1 MIALILAG
9 GLGTRM
15 REETEFRPK
24 PMVEIGGR
32 PVIWHIM
39 KGLAA
44 QGITDFVIAAG
55 YKSEVIREFFLNYET
70 LTSDFSLRLGDRTSL
85 QIHGSHD
92 ESEWS
97 VSILDTGLN
106 TQTGGRVWR
115 AWPNMGDEPFL
126 ITYGDGLANVNIAE
140 VRGVFERTAAL
151 ATVTAVNQPS
161 RFGIL
166 EIGAGEMVDE
176 FREKPISE
184 DWINAGFIIMDPS
197 ARHYFN
203 PDCVMETGPLVN
215 MSADGRLSAYRHT
228 GFWQPM
234 DTYRESQ
241 LLNSLWESGDA
252 PWKTW

>member
-1 MIALILAG
+1 MKALILAG
-9 GLGTRM
+9 GLGTRL

-44 QGITDFVIAAG
+44 QGITDFVVATG
-55 YKSEVIREFFLNYET
+55 YKSEVIKEFFLNYEA
-70 LTSDFSLRLGDRTSL
+70 LTSDFSMRLGDRNSL
-85 QIHGSHD
+85 TVHAAHD
-92 ESEWS
+92 EANWS
-97 VSILDTGLN
+97 VTVLDTGLN

-115 AWPNMGDEPFL
+115 AWPHMGEEPFL
-126 ITYGDGLANVNIAE
+126 ITYGDGLADVKIAE
-140 VRGVFERTAAL
+140 VREIFDRNKSL

-166 EIGAGEMVDE
+166 EIGDGNVVRE
-176 FREKPISE
+176 FREKPVSD
-184 DWINAGFIIMDPS
+184 DWINAGFIIMDPI
-197 ARHYFN
+197 ARDYFDA
-203 PDCVMETGPLVN
+203 DCIMETGPLV
-215 MSADGRLSAYRHT
+215 SLAAASRLSAYRHH

-234 DTYRESQ
+234 DTYREAQ
-241 LLNSLWESGDA
+241 LLNGLWDKGEA